1 MFEFSNAKSKSQ
13 LPKSSRAAAVK
24 SAPIAPNP
32 QNLSSL
38 AVPLS
43 PLQQLDNSI
52 EFPISG
58 LPMPGI
64 VQNEGSSAITSGSLA
79 QPGTDPMT
87 LATELHNRWS
97 DYLNTDRPK
106 LAAAHAGIIKWLL
119 GEDPDRFEAMT
130 PEQRE
135 IAEQAMDY
143 RYRILKDRYLGM
155 SQEKA
160 YRNLLQRLGG
170 VFVLRSKIKTWIA
183 LSRDRQRSVVEV
195 LQEILQEMLQNDSYM
210 QQQIAWIAQS
220 TNDLR
225 LRNALVLASL
235 EEYCLRPIRNQPLLA
250 CRFINYLRR
259 SQRGG
264 MTNVPSAEFIRLVS
278 EEIAPD
284 DSEGSVSLLDNQA
297 IADYQEAQ
305 TLAEQQE
312 LRHAVVRR
320 LVAYLEE
327 KDDPLAVQ
335 WLELYLQGKSQES
348 IAVDLD
354 IPIKKVYRLREKVT
368 YHALNVFGAKKQA
381 ALVSEWLG
389 KQEA

>member
-1 MFEFSNAKSKSQ
+1 
-13 LPKSSRAAAVK
+13 
-24 SAPIAPNP
+24 
-32 QNLSSL
+32 
-38 AVPLS
+38 
-43 PLQQLDNSI
+43 
-52 EFPISG
+52 
-58 LPMPGI
+58 
-64 VQNEGSSAITSGSLA
+64 
-79 QPGTDPMT
+79 
-87 LATELHNRWS
+87 
-97 DYLNTDRPK
+97 
-106 LAAAHAGIIKWLL
+106 
-119 GEDPDRFEAMT
+119 
-130 PEQRE
+130 
-135 IAEQAMDY
+135 
-143 RYRILKDRYLGM
+143 
-155 SQEKA
+155 
-160 YRNLLQRLGG
+160 LLQRLGG

-220 TNDLR
+220 THDLR

-297 IADYQEAQ
+297 VADYQEAQ

-327 KDDPLAVQ
+327 KVDPLAVE

-354 IPIKKVYRLREKVT
+354 IPIKQVYRLREKVT
-368 YHALNVFGAKKQA
+368 YHALNVFGSKKQA
-381 ALVSEWLG
+381 ELVSEWLG
-389 KQEA
+389 KKEA